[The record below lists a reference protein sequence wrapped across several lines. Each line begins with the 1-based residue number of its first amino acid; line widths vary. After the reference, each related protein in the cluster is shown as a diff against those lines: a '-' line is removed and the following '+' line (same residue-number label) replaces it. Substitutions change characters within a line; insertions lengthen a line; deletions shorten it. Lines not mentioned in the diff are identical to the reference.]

1 MHAVLGRT
9 KEKPGSTATPTL
21 LGAASQTQFK
31 KTGTRGQGEWGV
43 TASANST
50 PEAGVYRGAQEDAL
64 YSETHHYLQF

>member
-1 MHAVLGRT
+1 MHAVSGRT

-31 KTGTRGQGEWGV
+31 KTGTRGGGGV

-64 YSETHHYLQF
+64 YSEMHHYLQF